1 MAQYDIFVSYRREA
15 SGVVGT
21 TIAKLIA
28 AELQKDNKFRV
39 FIDSE
44 IRSGEAFDSQI
55 REALQE
61 CSDFLLVLTD
71 GCLDRCLNADDWVA
85 AEIRAA
91 KALNKNIIPI
101 YVDDFAFPRFLPE
114 DLMWLTAQE
123 APTPRLRQSEKNA
136 VASCV
141 SLLIQGK
148 HLKSKPRTKLI
159 ESVIGGVEKVG
170 ELKNAVSETFGG
182 KEEAPK
188 ESNAF
193 SLIGGIV
200 GVAALA
206 GATIFGLTYFKNM
219 NAEAETK
226 EAENPPAVAPSGN
239 GGGSVAVAPTRKPT
253 PKLVSTSK
261 PVSAPALP
269 PKKPVAEATPVADT
283 FTEFDSDALKSFAQ
297 SQCFSQFSMLEEL
310 EDKALELK
318 IEIKSVGDNATLKA
332 KAEKALEAVR
342 AKAEKIRRQIVKA
355 YEEKDSIP
363 KTYKIGAGDSSL
375 KRIAAKLGC
384 SAKELQD
391 ANPKV
396 DFSPRKLRRG
406 MEINIP
412 ESVRERM
419 ALEKLSGVFEGD
431 TYEVVQGDTAA
442 KIATKLGCS
451 VEDLK
456 KANPKVDFSLR
467 GLRRGMKLNVP
478 EKE

>member
-44 IRSGEAFDSQI
+44 IRSGETFDTQI
-55 REALQE
+55 REALQG
-61 CSDFLLVLTD
+61 CTDFLLVLTD

-114 DLMWLTAQE
+114 DLMWLTMQE

-159 ESVIGGVEKVG
+159 EGVIGGIEKVG

-182 KEEAPK
+182 KEDGEPPK

-193 SLIGGIV
+193 SLVGGIV
-200 GVAALA
+200 GIAALA
-206 GATIFGLTYFKNM
+206 GAAIFGLTYFKNM
-219 NAEAETK
+219 NAEGETK
-226 EAENPPAVAPSGN
+226 VAENPPAVAPGGN
-239 GGGSVAVAPTRKPT
+239 SGGSVAVAPTPLPSK
-253 PKLVSTSK
+253 K
-261 PVSAPALP
+261 PVS
-269 PKKPVAEATPVADT
+269 DT
-283 FTEFDSDALKSFAQ
+283 FTEFNSDALKSFAQ
-297 SQCFSQFSMLEEL
+297 SRCFPQFAMLEDL
-310 EDKALELK
+310 EEKALELK
-318 IEIKSVGDNATLKA
+318 IEIQSVDDNATLKE
-332 KAEKALEAVR
+332 KAEEMLEAVR
-342 AKAEKIRRQIVKA
+342 AKAEKIRRKIVKA
-355 YEEKDSIP
+355 YEEKDDVP
-363 KTYKIGAGDSSL
+363 KTYTIVAGDSSI

-384 SAKELQD
+384 SVEELQTV
-391 ANPKV
+391 NPKV

-406 MEINIP
+406 MQINIP
-412 ESVRERM
+412 ESARERM
-419 ALEKLSGVFEGD
+419 LLEKLSGVFEAD

-451 VEDLK
+451 VEELK
-456 KANPKVDFSLR
+456 EANPTVDFSLR